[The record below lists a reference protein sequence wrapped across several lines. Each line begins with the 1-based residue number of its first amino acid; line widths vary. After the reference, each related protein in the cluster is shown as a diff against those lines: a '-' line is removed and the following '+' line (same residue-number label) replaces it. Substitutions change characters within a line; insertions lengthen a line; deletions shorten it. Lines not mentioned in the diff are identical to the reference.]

1 MEESWKGKE
10 TEDAF
15 EKIIA
20 MMSRGISDGW
30 GSGGE
35 NSRTKRPVCAGVV
48 RSGR

>member
-20 MMSRGISDGW
+20 MISCGISDGW

-35 NSRTKRPVCAGVV
+35 NSRTKGQSVQV
-48 RSGR
+48 